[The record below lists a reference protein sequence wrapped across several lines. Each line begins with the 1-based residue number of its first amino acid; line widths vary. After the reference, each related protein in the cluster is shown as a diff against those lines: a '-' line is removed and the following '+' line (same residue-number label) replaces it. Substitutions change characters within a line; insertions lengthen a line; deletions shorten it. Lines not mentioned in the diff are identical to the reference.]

1 MQASISHKTQT
12 SLKIQLPYQQ
22 KQQSAE
28 QSIPQHPLDAKKI
41 QKLMI
46 NQ

>member
-1 MQASISHKTQT
+1 MQASIAHKTQT
-12 SLKIQLPYQQ
+12 SLKTQLPYQQ
-22 KQQSAE
+22 KQQSAK
-28 QSIPQHPLDAKKI
+28 QSLPQHPLDTKKI